1 MRRRFRFPLAVAPV
15 FFLTAA
21 GLPQMNPAGGEA
33 KPMQIGERF
42 IGTWQPV
49 SATDQLSN
57 GQVGY
62 PPYGQYP
69 KGYLMYDATGHVS
82 VQLMNPVRPT
92 VDLNQ
97 ASPEETQILAQ
108 TFLAYSGTYKVLEE
122 ESAVVHHV
130 ESSLNPA
137 DVGKDQKRQFELQGD
152 QLILRIPPV
161 EENGVIRNR
170 TLVWK
175 RVR

>member
-1 MRRRFRFPLAVAPV
+1 MK
-15 FFLTAA
+15 TAD
-21 GLPQMNPAGGEA
+21 
-33 KPMQIGERF
+33 RF

-49 SATDQLSN
+49 SVVDQLSN
-57 GQVGY
+57 GKTGY

-82 VQLMNPVRPT
+82 VQLMNPARPN

-97 ASPEETQILAQ
+97 ASPEEIQTLAK
-108 TFLAYSGTYKVLEE
+108 TFLAYSGTYT
-122 ESAVVHHV
+122 VVDQTTVIHRP

-137 DVGKDQKRQFELQGD
+137 DVGKDQRRQYEFVGD
-152 QLILRIPPV
+152 QLILKVPPV

-170 TLVWK
+170 TLTWK